1 MKKSYDDDE
10 LVMLILMCITVQ
22 KGGNLKEID
31 QQAMVKLYRGRNLI
45 LKGSKGKEAKEK
57 GGEDSKLVVGEKEEG
72 KERG

>member
-45 LKGSKGKEAKEK
+45 LKGSKGKEK